1 MSSVRILR
9 DFLFTNK
16 ITGCHVKL
24 TNLPILSL
32 GARAA
37 SILGISLALLA
48 CSEQVPPVAASLSQ
62 EAQLIQMGSQT
73 ARMCVGCHGPKG
85 ISRVTS
91 YPSIAG
97 QPQAYLADQLRAF
110 RDGTRENPMMSS
122 IAKSMDDEAI
132 LALSHYFAS
141 LPGPVETEQ
150 DTQGQAQ

>member
-1 MSSVRILR
+1 M
-9 DFLFTNK
+9 
-16 ITGCHVKL
+16 KL
-24 TNLPILSL
+24 TNLFILP
-32 GARAA
+32 RALSA
-37 SILGISLALLA
+37 VGLLLALLA
-48 CSEQVPPVAASLSQ
+48 CSDQAPSPATALSQ
-62 EAQLIQMGSQT
+62 EEQRVQMGGQT

-85 ISRVTS
+85 ISRVAS

-97 QPQAYLADQLRAF
+97 RPQAYLAEQLRAF

-122 IAKSMDDEAI
+122 VAKSMDDEDI

>member
-1 MSSVRILR
+1 MSSVRIPR

-24 TNLPILSL
+24 MNLPVLSL
-32 GARAA
+32 GVRA
-37 SILGISLALLA
+37 SVLGISLALLA
-48 CSEQVPPVAASLSQ
+48 CSEQVPPAAASLSQ

-122 IAKSMDDEAI
+122 IAKSMDDEDI

-141 LPGPVETEQ
+141 LPGPVEREQ
-150 DTQGQAQ
+150 ATQGQAQ